1 MGSKD
6 RDDFKIQILL
16 VNEVFPVHPNASVN
30 IEEKLPYAGIS
41 CPQDSQVSRE
51 TKRLRNRFS
60 EDIFF
65 HNSSDRITLR
75 RFLHELKNIQ

>member
-16 VNEVFPVHPNASVN
+16 VNAVFPVHPNASVN
-30 IEEKLPYAGIS
+30 VVGRLPYAGIS

-51 TKRLRNRFS
+51 TKRL
-60 EDIFF
+60 
-65 HNSSDRITLR
+65 
-75 RFLHELKNIQ
+75 